1 VSLVVDSIICV
12 TLSNSTT
19 RQLVNTTIRQLIKHM
34 QTIFIQNRPIGQ
46 GHPVYIIAEA
56 GVNHNGSLDL
66 ALELVREAKKT
77 GADCV
82 KFQTFKAAQ
91 IVTPEAPKANYQLQ
105 VTDPGESQF
114 DMLKKLELQ
123 TEDWQ
128 KIMGY
133 CHELDI
139 QFLSTPYNK
148 EDADLLADL
157 GVDAFKIASG
167 QLVETP
173 FLQYVAHK
181 GKPMIIS
188 SGMATLAEV
197 YEGVQAIRSTENQ
210 DIILLQC
217 TTNYP
222 SSLQDA
228 NIRAMCAMQQSLN
241 IQIGYSDH
249 VPSNYA
255 CYSAVALGAC
265 LIEKHFTLDT
275 KMEGPDHSSSL
286 DPQAFTQL
294 VEGIR
299 SIEASLGSSVK
310 NPSTTE
316 IANTQGMRRSI
327 IAHRPLAAGTIIE
340 EKDLGYKRPATGISP
355 SMLHQILGKTVRKDI
370 PADTPIPFDAINW

>member
-1 VSLVVDSIICV
+1 MKDIHI
-12 TLSNSTT
+12 N
-19 RQLVNTTIRQLIKHM
+19 Q
-34 QTIFIQNRPIGQ
+34 RPVGKN
-46 GHPVYIIAEA
+46 HPAYIIAEA

-66 ALELVREAKKT
+66 ALDLVREAKKT

-114 DMLKKLELQ
+114 EMLKKLELQ

-128 KIMGY
+128 KIMAF
-133 CHELDI
+133 CRELDI

-148 EDADLLADL
+148 EDADLLAEL

-173 FLQYVAHK
+173 FLDYVARK

-197 YEGVQAIRSTENQ
+197 YEGVQAIRNAGNH

-222 SSLQDA
+222 STLEDA
-228 NIRAMCAMQQSLN
+228 NVRTMVSMSESMNVLT
-241 IQIGYSDH
+241 GYSDH
-249 VPSNYA
+249 VPNNYA
-255 CYSAVALGAC
+255 CYAAVALGAC

-275 KMEGPDHSSSL
+275 AMEGPDHSSSL
-286 DPQAFTQL
+286 DPAAFTQL
-294 VEGIR
+294 VKGIR
-299 SIEASLGSSVK
+299 NVEASLGSAVK
-310 NPSTTE
+310 SPTATE
-316 IANTQGMRRSI
+316 IANTQGMRRSL
-327 IAHRPLAAGTIIE
+327 IALKAISAGTVIE
-340 EKDLGYKRPATGISP
+340 EKDLGYKRPATGIPP
-355 SMLHQILGKTVRKDI
+355 SMLRDVVGKTVRKDI
-370 PADTPIPFDAINW
+370 PADVPIPFDAIDW

>member
-1 VSLVVDSIICV
+1 M
-12 TLSNSTT
+12 NK
-19 RQLVNTTIRQLIKHM
+19 TIYINK
-34 QTIFIQNRPIGQ
+34 TPIGA
-46 GHPVYIIAEA
+46 GYPVYIIAEA
-56 GVNHNGSLDL
+56 GVNHNGRLDL
-66 ALELVREAKKT
+66 ALELVKKAKEC

-128 KIMGY
+128 KIMAY
-133 CHELDI
+133 CQEMDI

-157 GVDAFKIASG
+157 SVDAYKIASG

-173 FLQYVAHK
+173 FLQHVARK

-197 YEGVQAIRSTENQ
+197 YEGVQAIREAGNE

-222 SSLQDA
+222 SSLEDA
-228 NIRAMCAMQQSLN
+228 NIRAMVSMSEALN
-241 IQIGYSDH
+241 ITVGYSDH
-249 VPSNYA
+249 VPNNYA
-255 CYSAVALGAC
+255 CYASVALGAC
-265 LIEKHFTLDT
+265 LIEKHFTLDVN
-275 KMEGPDHSSSL
+275 MEGPDHSSSL
-286 DPQAFTQL
+286 DPPGLEEL
-294 VEGIR
+294 VKGIR
-299 SIEASLGSSVK
+299 NIETSLGSPLKKPTPAEV
-310 NPSTTE
+310 
-316 IANTQGMRRSI
+316 ANTQGMRRSI
-327 IAHRPLAAGTIIE
+327 IAVRPLAEGTIIKE
-340 EKDLGYKRPATGISP
+340 EDLGYKRPATGVP
-355 SMLHQILGKTVRKDI
+355 PGMLNDILGKTVRKAI
-370 PADTPIPFDAINW
+370 PADTPISFDAINW

>member
-1 VSLVVDSIICV
+1 M
-12 TLSNSTT
+12 NK
-19 RQLVNTTIRQLIKHM
+19 TIYINK
-34 QTIFIQNRPIGQ
+34 RPIGF
-46 GHPVYIIAEA
+46 GHPVYVIAEA
-56 GVNHNGSLDL
+56 GVNHNGRLDL
-66 ALELVREAKKT
+66 ALELVRQAKST

-128 KIMGY
+128 KIMAL
-133 CHELDI
+133 CAELEI

-157 GVDAFKIASG
+157 GVDAYKIASG

-173 FLQYVAHK
+173 FLDYVARK

-197 YEGVQAIRSTENQ
+197 YEGVQAIRNAGNE

-222 SSLQDA
+222 SSLEDA
-228 NIRAMCAMQQSLN
+228 NVQAMVSMAKAMDVT
-241 IQIGYSDH
+241 IGYSDH
-249 VPSNYA
+249 VPNNYA
-255 CYSAVALGAC
+255 CYAAVALGAS
-265 LIEKHFTLDT
+265 LVEKHFTLDCT
-275 KMEGPDHSSSL
+275 MEGPDHSSSL
-286 DPQAFTQL
+286 DVGGFSEL
-294 VEGIR
+294 VHGIR
-299 SIEASLGSSVK
+299 SVEASLGSPLKKPTAAEV
-310 NPSTTE
+310 
-316 IANTQGMRRSI
+316 ANTQGMRRSL
-327 IAHRPLAAGTIIE
+327 IALQPLTAGTIIE
-340 EKDLGYKRPATGISP
+340 EKHLGYKRPATGIP
-355 SMLHQILGKTVRKDI
+355 PRMLWDVVGKAVRRDI
-370 PADTPIPFDAINW
+370 PADVPISFDAIDW